1 MQVKMAIRIYDD
13 AGEKA
18 FGSGV
23 AELLRKIEL
32 TGSLNKA
39 AKEMELAYSKAW
51 KILDTAE
58 QKLGLVFVDRTIG
71 GQHGGGSRLTPEG
84 LQFLEK
90 YETFTEKSR
99 VVVEALFQEAF

>member
-13 AGEKA
+13 TGGKA

-23 AELLRKIEL
+23 AELLRKIES

-51 KILDTAE
+51 KILDVAE
-58 QKLGLVFVDRTIG
+58 QKLGIVLVDRTIG
-71 GQHGGGSRLTPEG
+71 GQHGGGSRLTQEG
-84 LQFLEK
+84 LRFLEK
-90 YETFTEKSR
+90 YEAFAEKSR
-99 VVVEALFQEAF
+99 VIVEALFRETF